1 VNVTPAHPT
10 SYEQADEVARLQS
23 VPQLTQPEPTGEK
36 AVRTQLE
43 KILVSPGF
51 IRSKRLGL
59 FLRFTVEQYLEGRQN
74 SLKEYLVGVEV
85 FKKLESFDPRVDSI
99 VRVEARRLRSK
110 LERYYESEG
119 RNDATIIRFRKG
131 SYVPVIMSQEQLTRE
146 RALQPE
152 FTPSI
157 RHKKLIGIGQF
168 TYLGTDPN
176 RQNFCAGL
184 SEDFVTALMKLQGLK
199 VVARKSAMSGAIES
213 EDTGVDYLLEGSFRE
228 GANRLRTCV
237 RLIDLKAGVYFWSE
251 TFERDLTDSFDIQDE
266 ICRSVAAA
274 LEGRLTEERV
284 AG

>member
-1 VNVTPAHPT
+1 VNVTPAPPP
-10 SYEQADEVARLQS
+10 SYERADEVARPQS
-23 VPQLTQPEPTGEK
+23 VPPLTQPDPTGEK
-36 AVRTQLE
+36 AVRAQLE

-51 IRSKRLGL
+51 VRSKRLGL

-131 SYVPVIMSQEQLTRE
+131 SYVPVIMSQEQLIRE

-152 FTPSI
+152 FTPST

-176 RQNFCAGL
+176 QNFCSGL
-184 SEDFVTALMKLQGLK
+184 SEDLVTALMKLQGLK
-199 VVARKSAMSGAIES
+199 VVARKPATSGAIGS

-237 RLIDLKAGVYFWSE
+237 QLIDLKAGVYFWSE
-251 TFERDLTDSFDIQDE
+251 TFERDLTNSFDLQDE

-274 LEGRLTEERV
+274 LEGRLNEERV